1 MENNLAF
8 IKERILYIAK
18 IKGIRLAEFCKSIG
32 QTYGNYKGEN
42 IKSAVSSDVLARL
55 LSLYPDVNAD
65 FLLRGVGNALSID
78 KQGAGHSLSITGDN
92 HGTNMI
98 GFNAQEIHAGNDSTA
113 SDIVQQELR
122 EEITYLRGLILKR
135 DEQLMELIQKL
146 SSHEPQ
152 H

>member
-8 IKERILYIAK
+8 IKGRILYVAK
-18 IKGIRLAEFCKSIG
+18 LKGVKLADFCESIG

-65 FLLRGVGNALSID
+65 FILRGVGEALISSQ
-78 KQGAGHSLSITGDN
+78 QGVGHSLSISGDN

-98 GFNAQEIHAGNDSTA
+98 GLSAQEVHASSSSQTEIIQRLTD
-113 SDIVQQELR
+113 
-122 EEITYLRGLILKR
+122 EITYLRELIKER
-135 DEQLMELIQKL
+135 DGQLMELVQKVIT
-146 SSHEPQ
+146 Q
-152 H
+152 KT

>member
-1 MENNLAF
+1 M
-8 IKERILYIAK
+8 
-18 IKGIRLAEFCKSIG
+18 
-32 QTYGNYKGEN
+32 
-42 IKSAVSSDVLARL
+42 
-55 LSLYPDVNAD
+55 NAD
-65 FLLRGVGNALSID
+65 FLLRGVGDALSTD
-78 KQGAGHSLSITGDN
+78 KQSAGHSLSITGDN

-98 GFNAQEIHAGNDSTA
+98 GINAQEIHTGNGSTP

-152 H
+152 C

>member
-8 IKERILYIAK
+8 IKGRILYVAK
-18 IKGIRLAEFCKSIG
+18 LKGVKLADFCESIG

-65 FLLRGVGNALSID
+65 FILRGVGEALISSQ
-78 KQGAGHSLSITGDN
+78 QGVGHSLSISGDN

-98 GFNAQEIHAGNDSTA
+98 GLSAQEVHASSSSSSQTEIIQRLTD
-113 SDIVQQELR
+113 
-122 EEITYLRGLILKR
+122 EITYLRELIKER
-135 DEQLMELIQKL
+135 DGQLMELVQKIIT
-146 SSHEPQ
+146 
-152 H
+152 